1 MTLTIKWMLD
11 PVLILG
17 LPCKNS
23 IKLCWYGCCESAWR
37 YCSMS
42 ANDIIGDLYGDLRC
56 RWQSYCEALVDRE
69 LGGERRNSG
78 GGARS
83 LR

>member
-1 MTLTIKWMLD
+1 
-11 PVLILG
+11 
-17 LPCKNS
+17 
-23 IKLCWYGCCESAWR
+23 
-37 YCSMS
+37 MS